1 MAGRLGAAWTG
12 RGGGLIYRAM
22 RPLPFTK
29 MHGLGNDF
37 VVIDA
42 RGRKLALAEK
52 AVRAIADRHKG
63 VGCDQLLV
71 LEKAK
76 TRGADVFMRI
86 RNADGGEAEAC
97 GNGTRCIADL
107 VMREKGKD
115 SIIVET
121 VAGLLEAHAAGKHR
135 VGVDMGLP
143 RLAWREIPLA
153 RDCDT
158 LNVPLTLGPL
168 VVPVCTSMGNP
179 HATFFVDDAEAID
192 LAALGPRLEHDP
204 IFPERANIGIVQ
216 VLSPQRLRFRVWERG
231 AGITIA
237 CGSGACAALVAAARR
252 GLTGRKA
259 EMVLDGGTLEI
270 EWRADGHVLM
280 TGPVA
285 VSFQGTLD
293 PSLLAVGA

>member
-1 MAGRLGAAWTG
+1 
-12 RGGGLIYRAM
+12 M

-42 RGRKLALAEK
+42 RGRKLSLAEK

-97 GNGTRCIADL
+97 GNGTRCIAAL

-204 IFPERANIGIVQ
+204 IFPERANIGVVQ

-293 PSLLAVGA
+293 PSLLGVGA